1 MRSRRVL
8 FLMKTELTEVSP
20 TRKEIKI
27 EIEADK
33 VREAYDRISERYAK
47 LANVP
52 GFRKGH
58 TPTSVVRTRFRDE
71 IRGEV
76 LQELVPPAIQQAI
89 QEHQLLVIGEPDIHL
104 ENDAGLKLNGTEP
117 VLVHA
122 HVEVLPEVELG
133 EYKNMEAVRRTRPV
147 TDEDVARVIE
157 GLREASA
164 ALQPVED
171 RTSQA
176 GDTVTVDVH
185 GVFTQEPEA
194 EPINVTEVDVAL
206 GGDGVQQEFTDN
218 LTGVSVDDEKKFT
231 VNYPADFT
239 SPGLAGKTI
248 DYTAKVTAVRLKELP
263 DVDDE
268 WAKSLGEE
276 YETVDI
282 LREKVREDLA
292 HRSQH
297 ESENR
302 LRGEVMNKLVD
313 AHPFEVPESLV
324 EYQADQLLESVARDM
339 MTRGVDP
346 RMQDPQWW
354 EGVREQLKPQAV
366 RDLRGSMLLE
376 SIADREQIEVSDAEM
391 EAEINSI
398 AAQSRRTADEV
409 RDALTKQG
417 GERSIADRLR
427 NRKALDLVVEN
438 ARVTDEE
445 WSEESPEAEDDS
457 VGADEEAEESAQ
469 TVDQEATEQAEAAK
483 AESTSSEG

>member
-1 MRSRRVL
+1 
-8 FLMKTELTEVSP
+8 MKTELTEVSP
-20 TRKEIKI
+20 TRREIKI

-47 LANVP
+47 MANVP
-52 GFRKGH
+52 GFRRGH
-58 TPTSVVRTRFRDE
+58 TPQSVVRTRFRDE

-76 LQELVPPAIQQAI
+76 MQELVPPAIQAAI
-89 QEHQLLVIGEPDIHL
+89 REHELQVIGEPDIHL
-104 ENDAGLKLNGTEP
+104 ENDEGLKLSGAEP
-117 VLVHA
+117 IRVHA
-122 HVEVLPEVELG
+122 HVEVLPEVVLG
-133 EYKNMEAVRRTRPV
+133 EYKNVEASRRTRPV
-147 TDEDVARVIE
+147 NDEDVERVID

-164 ALQPVED
+164 ALQPIED

-185 GVFTQEPEA
+185 GVFVETPEA
-194 EPINVTEVDVAL
+194 EPINVTEVDVVL

-218 LTGVSVDDEKKFT
+218 LTGVSVDDEKNFEVK
-231 VNYPADFT
+231 YPEDFT
-239 SPGLAGKTI
+239 SPGLAGKTVE
-248 DYTAKVTAVRLKELP
+248 YTAKVTAVRIKELP
-263 DVDDE
+263 ELDDE

-276 YETVDI
+276 YDSLEI
-282 LREKVREDLA
+282 LREKVREDLT

-339 MTRGVDP
+339 MLRGVDP
-346 RMQDPQWW
+346 RMQQAEWW
-354 EGVREQLKPQAV
+354 EGVREQLKPQAS

-376 SIADREQIEVSDAEM
+376 SIAEKEQIEVSDEEI
-391 EAEINSI
+391 EAEISSI
-398 AAQSRRTADEV
+398 AAQSRRTTDEV

-445 WSEESPEAEDDS
+445 WSEESPVAEDDQTS
-457 VGADEEAEESAQ
+457 ADEEPEGRAQ
-469 TVDQEATEQAEAAK
+469 AVDQEATEQVDEAK
-483 AESTSSEG
+483 AESSSTEG

>member
-1 MRSRRVL
+1 
-8 FLMKTELTEVSP
+8 MKTELIEISP

-27 EIEADK
+27 EIDADK
-33 VREAYDRISERYAK
+33 TREAYDRISDRYAK

-58 TPTSVVRTRFRDE
+58 TPASVVRTRFRNE

-76 LQELVPPAIQQAI
+76 LQELVPPAIQAAI
-89 QEHQLLVIGEPDIHL
+89 QEHALMVIGEPDVHL
-104 ENDAGLKLNGTEP
+104 ENDESLKLDGTEP
-117 VLVHA
+117 VRLHA
-122 HVEVLPEVELG
+122 HVEVLPAVELG
-133 EYKNMEAVRRTRPV
+133 EYRNVEASRRTRPV
-147 TDEDVARVIE
+147 TDADVERVIE
-157 GLREASA
+157 GLRESSA

-171 RTSQA
+171 RSSQS

-185 GVFTQEPEA
+185 GVFVDEPEA
-194 EPINVTEVDVAL
+194 EPINVTEVDVVL
-206 GGDGVQQEFTDN
+206 GGEGVQQEFTDN
-218 LTGVSVDDEKKFT
+218 LTGVQVDDEKKFS
-231 VNYPADFT
+231 VPYPADFT

-248 DYTAKVTAVRLKELP
+248 DYTAKVTAVRIKELP
-263 DVDDE
+263 ELDDE

-276 YETVDI
+276 YESLDL
-282 LREKVREDLA
+282 LREKVREDLTN
-292 HRSQH
+292 RSRH

-339 MTRGVDP
+339 MMRGVDP
-346 RMQDPQWW
+346 RMQQAEWW
-354 EGVREQLKPQAV
+354 EGVRQQLKPQAT

-376 SIADREQIEVSDAEM
+376 SIADQEQIEVGDEEIA
-391 EAEINSI
+391 AEIDSI

-445 WSEESPEAEDDS
+445 WRDEEPDAGLSTEESEEQPESSPASSDS
-457 VGADEEAEESAQ
+457 
-469 TVDQEATEQAEAAK
+469 
-483 AESTSSEG
+483 